1 MFLPSD
7 RSYMRLTEKEHET
20 LPIDVSNFYPYF
32 QPSSWFQI
40 LFFFFFL
47 FYQAFSF
54 FMFPD
59 CTADFVVIYHDLLR
73 YCPHRWRVQRY
84 GCFLRA
90 EKQVS
95 WLHLGTPPLPR
106 QCSCF
111 FVLCHRGSSW
121 LTTSAT
127 FIVILLW
134 SCSPRIPQMQ
144 LYITQLV
151 CWKPPK
157 TENIFKAKPKN
168 GAYTWK

>member
-1 MFLPSD
+1 MWGVHFINCISSNMFLPSD

-20 LPIDVSNFYPYF
+20 LPIDVSNLYPYF

-111 FVLCHRGSSW
+111 FCPLSQGKLMAHHLSDIYSNITVKLFTSNPTDAALHHTASVL
-121 LTTSAT
+121 
-127 FIVILLW
+127 
-134 SCSPRIPQMQ
+134 
-144 LYITQLV
+144 
-151 CWKPPK
+151 
-157 TENIFKAKPKN
+157 KAS
-168 GAYTWK
+168 